1 MKIYL
6 LLLLTLLINSLLLS
20 AQTNKDIQ
28 GTWKGVSSVRTSPSG
43 SYTTDS
49 LKENLIKVITQGRIM
64 FTVYSKD
71 NQRLLATGQG
81 AASTNGDQ
89 YIESM
94 EQSTVP
100 TLLVKPMIFT
110 YKVKGNILTCEG
122 GSKEFHIVET
132 LVRIE

>member
-1 MKIYL
+1 MKMYL
-6 LLLLTLLINSLLLS
+6 LLLLILLTNCLLLS

-28 GTWKGVSSVRTSPSG
+28 GKWKGISSVRTSPTG

-49 LKENLIKVITQGRIM
+49 LKENLIKIITQDRIM

-81 AASTNGDQ
+81 TASTDGDQ
-89 YIESM
+89 YTERM

-100 TLLVKPMIFT
+100 TLLARPMVFT

-122 GSKEFHIVET
+122 GSKEFKIVET
-132 LVRIE
+132 LIRIE